1 MAVYDEEKLY
11 NELMNGAPSAEQSAE
26 TLNSA
31 AALKEGEGY
40 AAPGEYTGGIADQK
54 LDEAINKYL
63 NSRGF
68 NYNTADDPDYQAYVR
83 EYNENAK
90 QGRELSRAT
99 AKTLA
104 NGYNPTYA
112 DTVSDEVYNSYME
125 NVTDAIPQFK
135 NLAAMENSGREN
147 QLANAVNIYS
157 TQAQKDY
164 GRYRDT
170 VGDKKNFLNYLYD
183 RYATDRQS
191 DVQQN
196 ADKASIYGT
205 RLSSAQSNLESARSI
220 DNQRY
225 LYNTQSA
232 DNRAQLAQQE
242 RENQQKIAYMKAEDE
257 YNAKVAA
264 AKEKAKEKQQN
275 KKNAGKT
282 ENANAILASMGVSK
296 EDFAPGT
303 DTKDP
308 GKLYVEN
315 GAVNYTVYAQTYIDT
330 KYKEGY
336 LNDDERDYLY
346 EKLGITSDGSKYNSE
361 LADSYAIT
369 MGLDKMNNKNWI
381 KSTIIQGHNMGQLS
395 SADVSYLSAKYGL
408 SLDD

>member
-11 NELMNGAPSAEQSAE
+11 NELMNSAPSAEQSTA
-26 TLNSA
+26 TQNSA
-31 AALKEGEGY
+31 AALKEGESY
-40 AAPGEYTGGIADQK
+40 AAPGEYTGGIADRK

-68 NYNTADDPDYQAYVR
+68 NYNTADDPDYQAYVK

-90 QGRELSRAT
+90 QGKALSRTT

-135 NLAAMENSGREN
+135 SLAAMENSGREN

-164 GRYRDT
+164 SRYRDT

-196 ADKASIYGT
+196 ADNASIYGT
-205 RLSSAQSNLESARSI
+205 RLSSAQSNLENARSI

-242 RENQQKIAYMKAEDE
+242 RENQQKIEYQKAEDE
-257 YNAKVAA
+257 YNARVAA
-264 AKEKAKEKQQN
+264 AEEQAQEEQQN
-275 KKNAGKT
+275 
-282 ENANAILASMGVSK
+282 
-296 EDFAPGT
+296 
-303 DTKDP
+303 
-308 GKLYVEN
+308 
-315 GAVNYTVYAQTYIDT
+315 
-330 KYKEGY
+330 
-336 LNDDERDYLY
+336 NDNRYERDLKDYI
-346 EKLGITSDGSKYNSE
+346 EAYNLE
-361 LADSYAIT
+361 D
-369 MGLDKMNNKNWI
+369 
-381 KSTIIQGHNMGQLS
+381 
-395 SADVSYLSAKYGL
+395 AKYDYVTNQLAISYGKGIL
-408 SLDD
+408 TKGEVEYLTRKLKVNMDDVAEQADLWEKKQNSGNRW

>member
-11 NELMNGAPSAEQSAE
+11 NVLMNGAPSAEQSTA
-26 TLNSA
+26 TQNSA
-31 AALKEGEGY
+31 AALKTGESY
-40 AAPGEYTGGIADQK
+40 AVPGEYTGGIADQK
-54 LDEAINKYL
+54 LDAAINKYL

-68 NYNTADDPDYQAYVR
+68 NYNTADDPDYQAYVK

-90 QGRELSRAT
+90 QGRELSKAT

-135 NLAAMENSGREN
+135 NLAATVNSGREN

-232 DNRAQLAQQE
+232 DNRAQLVQQE
-242 RENQQKIAYMKAEDE
+242 RENQQKIAYQKAEDA
-257 YNAKVAA
+257 YNARIK
-264 AKEKAKEKQQN
+264 KEKEEQKK

-282 ENANAILASMGVSK
+282 ENANAVLASMGVSK
-296 EDFAPGT
+296 EDFSPGT

-346 EKLGITSDGSKYNSE
+346 GKLGITSDGSKYNSE

-381 KSTIIQGHNMGQLS
+381 KSNIIQGHNLGQLS

>member
-11 NELMNGAPSAEQSAE
+11 NELMNGAPSAEQSTA
-26 TLNSA
+26 TQNSA
-31 AALKEGEGY
+31 AALKEGENY
-40 AAPGEYTGGIADQK
+40 AAPGEYTGGIADRK

-90 QGRELSRAT
+90 QSRELSKAT

-125 NVTDAIPQFK
+125 NVTDAVPQFK
-135 NLAAMENSGREN
+135 NLAALENSGREN

-164 GRYRDT
+164 SRYRDT

-205 RLSSAQSNLESARSI
+205 RLSSAQSNLENARNM
-220 DNQRY
+220 DAQRY

-242 RENQQKIAYMKAEDE
+242 RENQQKIEYEKAEYDYKQKAE
-257 YNAKVAA
+257 KVKNSYVRSGIVDDYIEAYNLKYANYDYVTNQIAQGYAK
-264 AKEKAKEKQQN
+264 
-275 KKNAGKT
+275 G
-282 ENANAILASMGVSK
+282 ILSK
-296 EDFAPGT
+296 GE
-303 DTKDP
+303 
-308 GKLYVEN
+308 
-315 GAVNYTVYAQTYIDT
+315 T
-330 KYKEGY
+330 KYMADKF
-336 LNDDERDYLY
+336 NIDFDD
-346 EKLGITSDGSKYNSE
+346 IANQ
-361 LADSYAIT
+361 ADSLEEKENQGRYW
-369 MGLDKMNNKNWI
+369 GL
-381 KSTIIQGHNMGQLS
+381 
-395 SADVSYLSAKYGL
+395 KYGNE
-408 SLDD
+408 

>member
-11 NELMNGAPSAEQSAE
+11 NELMNGAPSAEQSTA

-31 AALKEGEGY
+31 AALKEGESY

-125 NVTDAIPQFK
+125 NVTDAIPKFK

-205 RLSSAQSNLESARSI
+205 RLSSAQSNLENARSI

-242 RENQQKIAYMKAEDE
+242 RENQQKIEYMKAEDE

-264 AKEKAKEKQQN
+264 AKEQAKQEQQN
-275 KKNAGKT
+275 NDNRYERDLKDYIEAYNLKNAKYDYVTNQLAISYGK
-282 ENANAILASMGVSK
+282 GVL
-296 EDFAPGT
+296 
-303 DTKDP
+303 TK
-308 GKLYVEN
+308 GEVEYLTRKLK
-315 GAVNYTVYAQTYIDT
+315 VNM
-330 KYKEGY
+330 
-336 LNDDERDYLY
+336 DDVAEQADLW
-346 EKLGITSDGSKYNSE
+346 EKKQNS
-361 LADSYAIT
+361 
-369 MGLDKMNNKNWI
+369 GNRW
-381 KSTIIQGHNMGQLS
+381 
-395 SADVSYLSAKYGL
+395 
-408 SLDD
+408 

>member
-11 NELMNGAPSAEQSAE
+11 NELMNSAPSAEQSTA
-26 TLNSA
+26 TQNSA
-31 AALKEGEGY
+31 AALKAGESY
-40 AAPGEYTGGIADQK
+40 AAPGDYTGGIADQK
-54 LDEAINKYL
+54 LDAAINKYL

-68 NYNTADDPDYQAYVR
+68 NYNTADDPDYQAYVK

-90 QGRELSRAT
+90 RGKALSRAT

-135 NLAAMENSGREN
+135 SLAAMENSGREN

-164 GRYRDT
+164 SRYRDT

-196 ADKASIYGT
+196 ADNASIYGT
-205 RLSSAQSNLESARSI
+205 RLSSAQSNLENARSI

-242 RENQQKIAYMKAEDE
+242 RENQQKIEYQKAEDE

-264 AKEKAKEKQQN
+264 AKEKAKEEQQN
-275 KKNAGKT
+275 NDNRYERDLKDYIEAYNL
-282 ENANAILASMGVSK
+282 ENAKYDYVTNQLAISYGKGVL
-296 EDFAPGT
+296 
-303 DTKDP
+303 TK
-308 GKLYVEN
+308 GEVEYLTRKLK
-315 GAVNYTVYAQTYIDT
+315 VNM
-330 KYKEGY
+330 
-336 LNDDERDYLY
+336 DDVAEQADLW
-346 EKLGITSDGSKYNSE
+346 EKKQNS
-361 LADSYAIT
+361 
-369 MGLDKMNNKNWI
+369 GNRW
-381 KSTIIQGHNMGQLS
+381 
-395 SADVSYLSAKYGL
+395 
-408 SLDD
+408 

>member
-11 NELMNGAPSAEQSAE
+11 NELMNAAPSAEQSAE
-26 TLNSA
+26 TQNSA
-31 AALKEGEGY
+31 AALKAGESY
-40 AAPGEYTGGIADQK
+40 AVPGEYTGGIADQK

-63 NSRGF
+63 SSRGF
-68 NYNTADDPDYQAYVR
+68 NYNTAEDPDYQAYVR

-90 QGRELSRAT
+90 QGRALSSAT

-135 NLAAMENSGREN
+135 NLAAMENTGREN

-157 TQAQKDY
+157 TQSEKDY
-164 GRYRDT
+164 SRYRDT

-191 DVQQN
+191 DVQKN

-205 RLSSAQSNLESARSI
+205 RLSSAQSNLENARNI
-220 DNQRY
+220 DTQRY

-242 RENQQKIAYMKAEDE
+242 LENQQKIAYQKAEDE
-257 YNAKVAA
+257 YNARV
-264 AKEKAKEKQQN
+264 AKEKEEQQN
-275 KKNAGKT
+275 KENAGKT

-303 DTKDP
+303 DEKEP
-308 GKLYVEN
+308 GELYVEN

-330 KYKEGY
+330 KYREGY

-346 EKLGITSDGSKYNSE
+346 EKLGITSDGSSYNSE

>member
-11 NELMNGAPSAEQSAE
+11 NELMNGAPSAEQSIA
-26 TLNSA
+26 TQNSA
-31 AALKEGEGY
+31 AALKSGEGY

-90 QGRELSRAT
+90 QGRGLSRAT

-135 NLAAMENSGREN
+135 NLAALENSGREN

-196 ADKASIYGT
+196 ADKASIYST
-205 RLSSAQSNLESARSI
+205 RLSSAQSNLENARSV

-242 RENQQKIAYMKAEDE
+242 LENQQKIAYMKAEDE

-264 AKEKAKEKQQN
+264 AKEKAKEQAKQEQQN
-275 KKNAGKT
+275 
-282 ENANAILASMGVSK
+282 
-296 EDFAPGT
+296 
-303 DTKDP
+303 
-308 GKLYVEN
+308 
-315 GAVNYTVYAQTYIDT
+315 
-330 KYKEGY
+330 
-336 LNDDERDYLY
+336 NDNRYERDLKDYI
-346 EKLGITSDGSKYNSE
+346 EAYNLE
-361 LADSYAIT
+361 D
-369 MGLDKMNNKNWI
+369 
-381 KSTIIQGHNMGQLS
+381 
-395 SADVSYLSAKYGL
+395 AKYDYVTNQLAISYGKGVL
-408 SLDD
+408 TKGEVEYLTRKLKVNMDDVAKQADLWEKKQNSGNRW

>member
-11 NELMNGAPSAEQSAE
+11 NELMNGAPSAEQSTA

-31 AALKEGEGY
+31 AALKEGESY

-205 RLSSAQSNLESARSI
+205 RLSSAQSNLENARSI

-242 RENQQKIAYMKAEDE
+242 RENQQKIEYQKAEDA
-257 YNAKVAA
+257 YNAKVKA
-264 AKEKAKEKQQN
+264 AKEKAKEEQQN
-275 KKNAGKT
+275 NDNRYERDLKDYIEAYNLKNAKYDYVTNQLAISYGK
-282 ENANAILASMGVSK
+282 GVL
-296 EDFAPGT
+296 
-303 DTKDP
+303 TK
-308 GKLYVEN
+308 GEVEYLTRKLK
-315 GAVNYTVYAQTYIDT
+315 VNM
-330 KYKEGY
+330 
-336 LNDDERDYLY
+336 DDVAEQADLW
-346 EKLGITSDGSKYNSE
+346 EKKQNS
-361 LADSYAIT
+361 
-369 MGLDKMNNKNWI
+369 GNRW
-381 KSTIIQGHNMGQLS
+381 
-395 SADVSYLSAKYGL
+395 
-408 SLDD
+408 

>member
-11 NELMNGAPSAEQSAE
+11 NELMNGAPSAEQSTA
-26 TLNSA
+26 TQNSL

-205 RLSSAQSNLESARSI
+205 RLSSAQSNLENARSI

-242 RENQQKIAYMKAEDE
+242 LENQQKIAYMKAEDE

-264 AKEKAKEKQQN
+264 AKEEQKIQDEEN
-275 KKNAGKT
+275 KRRYKR
-282 ENANAILASMGVSK
+282 
-296 EDFAPGT
+296 
-303 DTKDP
+303 
-308 GKLYVEN
+308 N
-315 GAVNYTVYAQTYIDT
+315 GT
-330 KYKEGY
+330 KYIEAYNLKDADYDYVTNQLAIGY
-336 LNDDERDYLY
+336 YKGYISLGEMNYIAEELNVNSEDIEEKLNIY
-346 EKLGITSDGSKYNSE
+346 EKNGGSFERRYH
-361 LADSYAIT
+361 
-369 MGLDKMNNKNWI
+369 GGRNN
-381 KSTIIQGHNMGQLS
+381 
-395 SADVSYLSAKYGL
+395 
-408 SLDD
+408 

>member
-11 NELMNGAPSAEQSAE
+11 NELMNSAPSAEQSTA
-26 TLNSA
+26 TQNSA
-31 AALKEGEGY
+31 AALKEGESY
-40 AAPGEYTGGIADQK
+40 AAPGEYTGGIADRK

-90 QGRELSRAT
+90 QGKALSRTT

-135 NLAAMENSGREN
+135 SLAAMENSGREN

-164 GRYRDT
+164 SRYRDT

-205 RLSSAQSNLESARSI
+205 RLSSAQSNLENARSI

-242 RENQQKIAYMKAEDE
+242 RENQQKIEYQKAEDE

-264 AKEKAKEKQQN
+264 AKEKAKEEQQN
-275 KKNAGKT
+275 NDNRYERDLKDYIEAYNL
-282 ENANAILASMGVSK
+282 ENAKYDYVTNQLAISYGKGVL
-296 EDFAPGT
+296 
-303 DTKDP
+303 TK
-308 GKLYVEN
+308 GEVEYLTRKLK
-315 GAVNYTVYAQTYIDT
+315 VNM
-330 KYKEGY
+330 
-336 LNDDERDYLY
+336 DDVAEQADLW
-346 EKLGITSDGSKYNSE
+346 EKKQNS
-361 LADSYAIT
+361 
-369 MGLDKMNNKNWI
+369 GNRW
-381 KSTIIQGHNMGQLS
+381 
-395 SADVSYLSAKYGL
+395 
-408 SLDD
+408 

>member
-11 NELMNGAPSAEQSAE
+11 NELMNGAPSAEQSTA

-31 AALKEGEGY
+31 AALKEGESY

-83 EYNENAK
+83 EYKENAK

-99 AKTLA
+99 ANTLA

-157 TQAQKDY
+157 MQAQKDY

-196 ADKASIYGT
+196 ADRASIYST
-205 RLSSAQSNLESARSI
+205 RLSSAQSNLENARNI

-264 AKEKAKEKQQN
+264 AKEKAKQEQQN
-275 KKNAGKT
+275 NDNRYERDLKDYIEAYNLKNAKYDYVTNQLAISYGK
-282 ENANAILASMGVSK
+282 GVL
-296 EDFAPGT
+296 
-303 DTKDP
+303 TK
-308 GKLYVEN
+308 GEVEYLTRKLK
-315 GAVNYTVYAQTYIDT
+315 VNM
-330 KYKEGY
+330 
-336 LNDDERDYLY
+336 DDVAEQADLW
-346 EKLGITSDGSKYNSE
+346 EKKQNS
-361 LADSYAIT
+361 
-369 MGLDKMNNKNWI
+369 GNRW
-381 KSTIIQGHNMGQLS
+381 
-395 SADVSYLSAKYGL
+395 
-408 SLDD
+408 

>member
-11 NELMNGAPSAEQSAE
+11 NELMNGAPSAEQSTA
-26 TLNSA
+26 TQNSA
-31 AALKEGEGY
+31 AALKTGESY
-40 AAPGEYTGGIADQK
+40 AAPGEYTGGIADRK

-68 NYNTADDPDYQAYVR
+68 NYNTAEDPDYQAYVK

-90 QGRELSRAT
+90 QGKTLSRAT

-112 DTVSDEVYNSYME
+112 DTVADEVYNSYME

-135 NLAAMENSGREN
+135 NLAALENSGREN

-157 TQAQKDY
+157 TQAQRDY

-191 DVQQN
+191 DIQQN
-196 ADKASIYGT
+196 ADRASIYGT
-205 RLSSAQSNLESARSI
+205 RLSSAQSNLENARSI
-220 DNQRY
+220 DTQRY

-242 RENQQKIAYMKAEDE
+242 RENQQKIAYQKAEDA
-257 YNAKVAA
+257 YNAKIAA
-264 AKEKAKEKQQN
+264 AKEQEKEEQQN
-275 KKNAGKT
+275 NDNRYERDLKEYIEAYNL
-282 ENANAILASMGVSK
+282 ENAKYDYVTNQLAISYGKGVL
-296 EDFAPGT
+296 
-303 DTKDP
+303 TK
-308 GKLYVEN
+308 GEVEYLTRKLK
-315 GAVNYTVYAQTYIDT
+315 VNM
-330 KYKEGY
+330 
-336 LNDDERDYLY
+336 DDVAKQADLW
-346 EKLGITSDGSKYNSE
+346 EKTQNS
-361 LADSYAIT
+361 
-369 MGLDKMNNKNWI
+369 GNRW
-381 KSTIIQGHNMGQLS
+381 
-395 SADVSYLSAKYGL
+395 
-408 SLDD
+408 

>member
-11 NELMNGAPSAEQSAE
+11 NELMNGAPSAEQSTA

-31 AALKEGEGY
+31 AALKSGEGY

-83 EYNENAK
+83 EYKENAK

-99 AKTLA
+99 ANTLA

-125 NVTDAIPQFK
+125 
-135 NLAAMENSGREN
+135 
-147 QLANAVNIYS
+147 NIYS

-205 RLSSAQSNLESARSI
+205 RLSSAQSNLENARSV

-242 RENQQKIAYMKAEDE
+242 RENQQKIEYMKAEDA
-257 YNAKVAA
+257 YNAKVKQ
-264 AKEKAKEKQQN
+264 AKEEQKIQDEEN
-275 KKNAGKT
+275 KRRY
-282 ENANAILASMGVSK
+282 ER
-296 EDFAPGT
+296 
-303 DTKDP
+303 
-308 GKLYVEN
+308 N
-315 GAVNYTVYAQTYIDT
+315 GT
-330 KYKEGY
+330 KYIEAYNLKGADYDYVTSQLAIGY
-336 LNDDERDYLY
+336 YKGYISLGEMNYIAEELNVNSEDIEEKLNIY
-346 EKLGITSDGSKYNSE
+346 EKNGGSFERGYH
-361 LADSYAIT
+361 
-369 MGLDKMNNKNWI
+369 GGRNN
-381 KSTIIQGHNMGQLS
+381 
-395 SADVSYLSAKYGL
+395 
-408 SLDD
+408 

>member
-11 NELMNGAPSAEQSAE
+11 NELMNGTPSAEQSAE
-26 TLNSA
+26 TLDSA
-31 AALKEGEGY
+31 AALKSGESY

-90 QGRELSRAT
+90 QGKTLSRAT

-112 DTVSDEVYNSYME
+112 DTVADEVYNSYME

-135 NLAAMENSGREN
+135 NLAALENSGREN

-157 TQAQKDY
+157 TQAQRDY

-170 VGDKKNFLNYLYD
+170 VGDNKNFLNYLYD

-205 RLSSAQSNLESARSI
+205 RLSSAQSNLENARTI

-242 RENQQKIAYMKAEDE
+242 RENQQKIAYMKAEDA
-257 YNAKVAA
+257 YKAKVKA
-264 AKEKAKEKQQN
+264 AKEQAKQEQQN
-275 KKNAGKT
+275 NDNRYERDLKEYIEAYNLKNAKYDYVTNQLAISYGKGVLT
-282 ENANAILASMGVSK
+282 KGEVEYLTRKLKVNMDDVANQADLW
-296 EDFAPGT
+296 
-303 DTKDP
+303 
-308 GKLYVEN
+308 
-315 GAVNYTVYAQTYIDT
+315 
-330 KYKEGY
+330 
-336 LNDDERDYLY
+336 
-346 EKLGITSDGSKYNSE
+346 EKKQNRGNR
-361 LADSYAIT
+361 
-369 MGLDKMNNKNWI
+369 W
-381 KSTIIQGHNMGQLS
+381 
-395 SADVSYLSAKYGL
+395 
-408 SLDD
+408 

>member
-1 MAVYDEEKLY
+1 
-11 NELMNGAPSAEQSAE
+11 
-26 TLNSA
+26 
-31 AALKEGEGY
+31 
-40 AAPGEYTGGIADQK
+40 
-54 LDEAINKYL
+54 
-63 NSRGF
+63 
-68 NYNTADDPDYQAYVR
+68 
-83 EYNENAK
+83 
-90 QGRELSRAT
+90 
-99 AKTLA
+99 
-104 NGYNPTYA
+104 
-112 DTVSDEVYNSYME
+112 ME

-135 NLAAMENSGREN
+135 NLAALENSGREN

-205 RLSSAQSNLESARSI
+205 RLSSAQSNLENARSV

-242 RENQQKIAYMKAEDE
+242 RENQQKIAYMKAEDA

-264 AKEKAKEKQQN
+264 AKEKAKEQAKQEQQN

>member
-11 NELMNGAPSAEQSAE
+11 NELMNGAPSAEQSTA

-40 AAPGEYTGGIADQK
+40 AATGEYTGGIADQK

-205 RLSSAQSNLESARSI
+205 RLSSAQSNLENARNI

-242 RENQQKIAYMKAEDE
+242 RENQQKIEYMKAEE
-257 YNAKVAA
+257 AYNAKVAA
-264 AKEKAKEKQQN
+264 AKEQAKEQAKQEQQN
-275 KKNAGKT
+275 NDNRYERDLKEYIEAYNLKNAKYDYVTNQLAISYGK
-282 ENANAILASMGVSK
+282 GVL
-296 EDFAPGT
+296 
-303 DTKDP
+303 TK
-308 GKLYVEN
+308 GEVEYLTRKLK
-315 GAVNYTVYAQTYIDT
+315 VNM
-330 KYKEGY
+330 
-336 LNDDERDYLY
+336 DDVAEQADLW
-346 EKLGITSDGSKYNSE
+346 EKKQNS
-361 LADSYAIT
+361 
-369 MGLDKMNNKNWI
+369 GNRW
-381 KSTIIQGHNMGQLS
+381 
-395 SADVSYLSAKYGL
+395 
-408 SLDD
+408 

>member
-11 NELMNGAPSAEQSAE
+11 NELMNGAPSAEQSTA

-31 AALKEGEGY
+31 AALKEGESY
-40 AAPGEYTGGIADQK
+40 AAPGEYTGGIADRK

-83 EYNENAK
+83 EYKENAK

-135 NLAAMENSGREN
+135 NLAALENSGREN

-196 ADKASIYGT
+196 ADKASIYST
-205 RLSSAQSNLESARSI
+205 RLSSAQSNLENARSI

-242 RENQQKIAYMKAEDE
+242 LENQQKIEYMKAEDE

-264 AKEKAKEKQQN
+264 AKEQAKQEQQN
-275 KKNAGKT
+275 NDNRYERDLKDYIEAYNLKNAKYDYVTNQLAISYGK
-282 ENANAILASMGVSK
+282 GVL
-296 EDFAPGT
+296 
-303 DTKDP
+303 TK
-308 GKLYVEN
+308 GEVEYLTRKLK
-315 GAVNYTVYAQTYIDT
+315 VNM
-330 KYKEGY
+330 
-336 LNDDERDYLY
+336 DDVAEQADLW
-346 EKLGITSDGSKYNSE
+346 EKKQNS
-361 LADSYAIT
+361 
-369 MGLDKMNNKNWI
+369 GNRW
-381 KSTIIQGHNMGQLS
+381 
-395 SADVSYLSAKYGL
+395 
-408 SLDD
+408 